1 MSKSSRQADGKIT
14 VVLAERSDVVAQGLQ
29 RLLGAMPEVDS
40 VHRAVNSARI
50 RRLVAERSVT
60 LAILD
65 AGFSNGS
72 IGDLIRGI
80 RGASPSTKIAVLCVL
95 SHEPEEARSA
105 GADFVLQKDCEPER
119 IEEMVRES
127 RVKRPGRSSRDSGPG
142 RAQ

>member
-14 VVLAERSDVVAQGLQ
+14 VVLAERSDVVARGLQ
-29 RLLGAMPEVDS
+29 HLLEAMPAVGS
-40 VHRAVNSARI
+40 VHRAGDSARI
-50 RRLVAERSVT
+50 RNLVAAGSWPLE
-60 LAILD
+60 IWD
-65 AGFSNGS
+65 AGFPNCSCGGWTEC
-72 IGDLIRGI
+72 IQGGDSSR
-80 RGASPSTKIAVLCVL
+80 TTAVMGVL

-105 GADFVLQKDCEPER
+105 GADFVLQKDSEPER